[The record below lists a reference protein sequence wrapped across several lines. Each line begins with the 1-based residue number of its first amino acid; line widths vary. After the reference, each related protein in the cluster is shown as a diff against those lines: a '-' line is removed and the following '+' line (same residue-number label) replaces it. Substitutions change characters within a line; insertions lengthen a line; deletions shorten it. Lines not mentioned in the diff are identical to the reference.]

1 MQAFLILLLL
11 LSYTHVF
18 ASDMVIG
25 GVKTYVVQNGD
36 SLELIGAKHGVFWKN
51 IIKENNID
59 PKLPLPEGATVTINN
74 RQIVP
79 KIIQNGIIIN
89 IPDRTLY
96 YFKDGR
102 LTAIPVGVG
111 LAYEENSMSWQTT
124 MGPFKIIRKRKDPT
138 WYVPASIQREM
149 ELKGKPVE
157 ESLPPGPDN
166 PLGRFALETS
176 IPGILIHETIRPR
189 SVYRYLSH
197 GCIRVLPEHMEP
209 LFSMVEVGTKG
220 EIIYEPVKLAVNN
233 DGKVYLEVRTD
244 MYKKIK
250 SRSEHARTMIQE
262 RGVADKV
269 DWEKV
274 DRVIKEQTG
283 IAEDVTL
290 IAHNGVNGSLK
301 RKFSTTTQKVLDF
314 LGVR

>member
-1 MQAFLILLLL
+1 MQVFLILLLL
-11 LSYTHVF
+11 FSYTHVF

-36 SLELIGAKHGVFWKN
+36 SLELIGARHGVFWKN
-51 IIKENNID
+51 IAKENNID
-59 PKLPLPEGATVTINN
+59 PKLPLPEGATVIINN
-74 RQIVP
+74 RKIVP
-79 KIIQNGIIIN
+79 KVIENGIIIN

-111 LAYEENSMSWQTT
+111 LPYEENKISWQTT
-124 MGPFKIIRKRKDPT
+124 MGTFKIKKKRKNPT
-138 WYVPASIQREM
+138 WYVPDSIQREM
-149 ELKGKPVE
+149 ESKGKPVE
-157 ESLPPGPDN
+157 EAVPPGPDN
-166 PLGRFALETS
+166 PLGRYALDTS
-176 IPGILIHETIRPR
+176 ITGILIHETIRPR

-209 LFSMVEVGTKG
+209 LFNMVDVGTPG
-220 EIIYEPVKLAVNN
+220 EIIYVPIKLAVSNN
-233 DGKVYLEVRTD
+233 NKIYLEVRTD

-250 SRSEHARTMIQE
+250 SKSEHTRRIIQD

-274 DRVIKEQTG
+274 DRVIKEQSG

-301 RKFSTTTQKVLDF
+301 RKFSTTTQKILDF
-314 LGVR
+314 LGSR

>member
-1 MQAFLILLLL
+1 MQALLILLLI

-25 GVKTYVVQNGD
+25 GIKTYVVQNGD

-51 IIKENNID
+51 IVKENNID

-74 RQIVP
+74 RKIVP

-111 LAYEENSMSWQTT
+111 LAYAENSMSWQTT
-124 MGPFKIIRKRKDPT
+124 MGAFKIKKKRKNPT
-138 WYVPASIQREM
+138 WYVPDSIQREM

-157 ESLPPGPDN
+157 ESIPPGPDN

-176 IPGILIHETIRPR
+176 IPGILIHETIRPK

-209 LFSMVEVGTKG
+209 LFNMVDVGTPG
-220 EIIYEPVKLAVNN
+220 EIIYEPVKLAVSNN
-233 DGKVYLEVRTD
+233 NKIYLEVRTD
-244 MYKKIK
+244 MYRKIK
-250 SRSEHARTMIQE
+250 SRSEHTRMMIQD

-274 DRVIKEQTG
+274 DRVIKEQSG

-301 RKFSTTTQKVLDF
+301 RKVSATTQKILDF
-314 LGVR
+314 LGSK